1 MLVRHTFSPSTW
13 EAEAVDL
20 YDLQNPNPDV
30 ASLQETLNWPVA
42 KNNILGALNTLE
54 LGRLDLFSPQC
65 ALWLKTNK
73 LNILDLET
81 LPSSD
86 INDINLKVP
95 VKAKSSVFLPV
106 IDSTVDIAASL
117 DLITSLTVQTDDQ
130 TGLPTLVIGKCVRD
144 LDTVSI
150 SLVGRGRRMDL
161 FRHNQ
166 AFANGAFQL
175 GLCALKF

>member
-150 SLVGRGRRMDL
+150 SLVGRYLEISLVPDL
-161 FRHNQ
+161 SSN
-166 AFANGAFQL
+166 L
-175 GLCALKF
+175 